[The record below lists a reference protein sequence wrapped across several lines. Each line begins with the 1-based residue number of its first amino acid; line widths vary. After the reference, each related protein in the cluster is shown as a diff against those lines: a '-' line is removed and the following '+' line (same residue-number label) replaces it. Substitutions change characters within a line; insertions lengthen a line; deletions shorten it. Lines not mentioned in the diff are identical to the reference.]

1 MLTTT
6 LYKNIIPLKTNNKA
20 YWQTG
25 LYYYGA
31 RYYNPRISTFISVD
45 PLAEQAPNW
54 TPYRYGFNNPIRFT
68 DPTGM
73 YEVDGEYEIT
83 HDKKG
88 NEVRTKISNL
98 GDDVGIDFN
107 HHLDGDRKGQTEIVN
122 TKNGVTNW
130 IADSR
135 FIRGYEKRDNS
146 ANWNTIYRE
155 WQDGKGPENSLF
167 FGRDNTLIKD
177 IRKSNLFLGA
187 RNDYLKSQAF
197 DKSISK
203 KYIPIDFGLSG
214 LLLSGTNMTMQMMG
228 SGGASFYDIGNNQ
241 RLVMITDQKSKE
253 SFYYHLPWIKNISR
267 DNGCICIQPKQS
279 TTNQTYIWIDN
290 NIEQ

>member
-1 MLTTT
+1 MSSRRRHTR
-6 LYKNIIPLKTNNKA
+6 
-20 YWQTG
+20 W
-25 LYYYGA
+25 
-31 RYYNPRISTFISVD
+31 PRDWSSDVCSSD
-45 PLAEQAPNW
+45 L
-54 TPYRYGFNNPIRFT
+54 
-68 DPTGM
+68 TGM

-155 WQDGKGPENSLF
+155 WQDRSEEQTSELQSRG
-167 FGRDNTLIKD
+167 
-177 IRKSNLFLGA
+177 
-187 RNDYLKSQAF
+187 
-197 DKSISK
+197 
-203 KYIPIDFGLSG
+203 
-214 LLLSGTNMTMQMMG
+214 
-228 SGGASFYDIGNNQ
+228 
-241 RLVMITDQKSKE
+241 
-253 SFYYHLPWIKNISR
+253 HL
-267 DNGCICIQPKQS
+267 
-279 TTNQTYIWIDN
+279 
-290 NIEQ
+290 

>member
-1 MLTTT
+1 MSSRRRHTR
-6 LYKNIIPLKTNNKA
+6 
-20 YWQTG
+20 W
-25 LYYYGA
+25 
-31 RYYNPRISTFISVD
+31 PRDWSSDVCSSD
-45 PLAEQAPNW
+45 L
-54 TPYRYGFNNPIRFT
+54 
-68 DPTGM
+68 TGM

-177 IRKSNLFLGA
+177 IRKSNLFLRSEERRVG
-187 RNDYLKSQAF
+187 K
-197 DKSISK
+197 
-203 KYIPIDFGLSG
+203 
-214 LLLSGTNMTMQMMG
+214 
-228 SGGASFYDIGNNQ
+228 
-241 RLVMITDQKSKE
+241 
-253 SFYYHLPWIKNISR
+253 
-267 DNGCICIQPKQS
+267 
-279 TTNQTYIWIDN
+279 
-290 NIEQ
+290 